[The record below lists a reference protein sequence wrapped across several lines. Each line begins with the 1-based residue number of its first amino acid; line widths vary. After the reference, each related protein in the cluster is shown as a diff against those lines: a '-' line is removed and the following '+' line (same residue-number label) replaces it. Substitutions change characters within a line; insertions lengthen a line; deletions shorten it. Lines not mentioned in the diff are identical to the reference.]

1 MGPLLRILAAGV
13 LRWPLAARA
22 QVLPPREGIPPLVAD
37 YMALRGLGGYDVA
50 TLPPKDIVAAAF
62 GTDYG
67 RALVAEFGEIL
78 ADSAD
83 KSCLQSRKLSR
94 ADLAR
99 GAGEI
104 YQRYGTQVF
113 EIYRSAFNVAAYE
126 AALAARAPTLHADV
140 ARLRGDPDVQKLIA
154 LEQPTRF
161 SGIAD
166 LLVEKLS
173 IYLTLHRIRLKKDVF
188 GVARGDTSLA
198 DRYLPEDAEEARYRF
213 VANSKSPQLE
223 RYIALLK
230 TLREVRAASVDQ
242 AALLRI
248 GPTRLFSGVDAELAA
263 LCIRVSS
270 NRRRRSES
278 FLVIRTSRNR
288 R

>member
-1 MGPLLRILAAGV
+1 MMSWWLRFLAAGV
-13 LRWPLAARA
+13 VMVPLAART
-22 QVLPPREGIPPLVAD
+22 QVLPVPDGIPPLVAD
-37 YMALRGLGGYDVA
+37 YMAVKGLGAYDVA

-67 RALVAEFGEIL
+67 RALVDELGEIL

-104 YQRYGTQVF
+104 YQRYGTQMLEVA
-113 EIYRSAFNVAAYE
+113 RSTFSVPAYE

-140 ARLRGDPDVQKLIA
+140 ARLRGDPDVQKLLA

-161 SGIAD
+161 SNIAD
-166 LLVEKLS
+166 LVVENLS
-173 IYLTLHRIRLKKDVF
+173 CYLMLRRITLTKDVS
-188 GVARGDTSLA
+188 GIARGDTSLT
-198 DRYLPEDAEEARYRF
+198 DRYVSEDAEEARYQL

-230 TLREVRAASVDQ
+230 TLAEVRGAGLDEK
-242 AALLRI
+242 ALLRL
-248 GPTRLFSGVDAELAA
+248 GPTRFFAGVEAELAA
-263 LCIRVSS
+263 LCIPG
-270 NRRRRSES
+270 
-278 FLVIRTSRNR
+278 IKQP
-288 R
+288 